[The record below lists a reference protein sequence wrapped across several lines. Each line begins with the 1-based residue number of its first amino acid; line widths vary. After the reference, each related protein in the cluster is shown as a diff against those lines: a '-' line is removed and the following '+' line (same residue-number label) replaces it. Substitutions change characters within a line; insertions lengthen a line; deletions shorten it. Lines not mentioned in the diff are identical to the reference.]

1 VTQAVEHLLCKREAL
16 SSNPRPTKK
25 KKKEREKKRQFRVAK
40 EESKII

>member
-1 VTQAVEHLLCKREAL
+1 MFLGLCSGHTQNGQYFFFLFL
-16 SSNPRPTKK
+16 TKK